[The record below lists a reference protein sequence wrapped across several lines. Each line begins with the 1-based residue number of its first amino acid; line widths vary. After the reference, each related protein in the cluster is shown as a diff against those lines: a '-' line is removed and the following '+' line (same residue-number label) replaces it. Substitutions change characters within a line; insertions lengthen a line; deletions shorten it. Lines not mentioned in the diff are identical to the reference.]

1 MRFVFMNVPHELE
14 IDPKKAIDYG
24 ISWVRDYFSKSG
36 FKTAVIG
43 ISGGSDSAF
52 TAYITSKAIGKSN
65 VVGVM
70 LPEDRVTPEIDTIH
84 AKELIKSLGINS
96 LEINL
101 TDIVRVMSKL
111 DPELLKIKNRIA
123 YANVKARLRMVLL
136 YKEANKR
143 NALVVGTDDR
153 SEHILGY
160 YTKYGDGGVDIN
172 VPEYLYKTQLRG
184 ILEYIALKEKTK
196 VMKEIADKK
205 PSPQLWEGQT
215 AEGELDADYQTMDRI
230 FYYLKDYK
238 TKLSA
243 QQVAEKLHV
252 DKKLVLKLI
261 SMEEK
266 NKHKDNAPAAP
277 PINYSFNLYGA

>member
-196 VMKEIADKK
+196 VMKEIADKSLRHSFGK
-205 PSPQLWEGQT
+205 G
-215 AEGELDADYQTMDRI
+215 
-230 FYYLKDYK
+230 
-238 TKLSA
+238 KLPRA
-243 QQVAEKLHV
+243 
-252 DKKLVLKLI
+252 
-261 SMEEK
+261 
-266 NKHKDNAPAAP
+266 N
-277 PINYSFNLYGA
+277 